1 MAKAD
6 CDGPQLFLIMK
17 RFVPLLLLSLIFA
30 VVVTPIWAATNA
42 KPSKSSGKSPA
53 LGMATA
59 VTTVTG
65 IAISPLMG
73 TGAYGAYQYFTAED
87 EAARAALPWYSQMS
101 FWLPAL
107 GIVGLVAVKD
117 SLGAVVPPG
126 WKKPLDVLETI
137 ENKAS
142 GLVAAGAV
150 VPLTM
155 NTVSKMIIAEMP
167 EAPNKVNHGLAM
179 LHLGAIDFS
188 WLLNILTVPFGIA
201 VFAVVWMASHAINV
215 LILLSPWG
223 AIDAAL
229 KGMRTALLGLITI
242 TATMNPW
249 ISAGLSLVVIL
260 IAFLVAGWSFRLTV
274 FGTFFSWDFF
284 SLRRTRYKMKENDN
298 KMFAGGNLPEVP
310 VRTYGK
316 LRKTESGVT
325 FSYKPWMVMPE
336 KTAEVPSD
344 GLAVGKGFF
353 LSTVQSGAEDTFF
366 ILPPRYSGYEES
378 LAKTYGMVGVK
389 PAGLRKA
396 WGAMKELFGGSAAKT
411 QMV

>member
-1 MAKAD
+1 
-6 CDGPQLFLIMK
+6 MK
-17 RFVPLLLLSLIFA
+17 RFAPLLLLSLVFA
-30 VVVTPIWAATNA
+30 IVVTPLWAATNS

-73 TGAYGAYQYFTAED
+73 TGAYGAYQYFKTPE
-87 EAARAALPWYSQMS
+87 EARADLPWYSQVS

-107 GIVGLVAVKD
+107 GIVGLVAAKD

-150 VPLTM
+150 VPFTM
-155 NTVSKMIIAEMP
+155 DTMSKMILAEMP
-167 EAPNKVNHGLAM
+167 EAPERVNHGLAM

-249 ISAGLSLVVIL
+249 ISTALSLVVIV
-260 IAFLVAGWSFRLTV
+260 IAFLVAGWAFRLTI

-284 SLRRTRYKMKENDN
+284 TLRRSRYKMKENDN
-298 KMFAGGNLPEVP
+298 KLFAGGNLPEVP

-316 LRKTESGVT
+316 LRKTETGLT
-325 FSYKPWMVMPE
+325 FTYKPWLVMPE
-336 KTAEVPSD
+336 KTVEVPAD
-344 GLAVGKGFF
+344 GLVVGKGLF
-353 LSTVQSGAEDTFF
+353 LSTVLSGEDDTFF
-366 ILPPRYSGYEES
+366 ILPPRYRGHEEE
-378 LAKTYGMVGVK
+378 LAKTYAMAGVN

-396 WGAMKELFGGSAAKT
+396 WSAMKELFGGSAAKT
-411 QMV
+411 QVV